1 MRYQTDDVNVWSELQ
16 PIAWR
21 ERMKGKL
28 YPVAFRRK
36 DELCLP
42 HNPLSTSLIQVDEVT
57 VLCEAE
63 EDEIDDVEIVK
74 HNDNQ
79 T

>member
-1 MRYQTDDVNVWSELQ
+1 
-16 PIAWR
+16 
-21 ERMKGKL
+21 MKGKL

-36 DELCLP
+36 DELRLP
-42 HNPLSTSLIQVDEVT
+42 HSPLSTSLIREVT

-74 HNDNQ
+74 YNDNQ
-79 T
+79 A